1 MIRSTGALGGPV
13 RGPEEGTAWPAE
25 MVFSASARCAPE
37 GSWSNRS
44 VLVTAVRLFPRGWQP
59 ARGEFELIDQLLVG
73 RCLLECVEVSP
84 VDVLDKC
91 LFEAVDV
98 ARGRL
103 DKDRDGLKAG
113 PARRPPAPLPAM
125 SS

>member
-1 MIRSTGALGGPV
+1 MIRSTRSSWRARSGVPRRAR
-13 RGPEEGTAWPAE
+13 RGRRDGVLRERSLRAG
-25 MVFSASARCAPE
+25 

-44 VLVTAVRLFPRGWQP
+44 VWSPLCGSPHGGGNLLV
-59 ARGEFELIDQLLVG
+59 GEFELIDQLLVG
-73 RCLLECVEVSP
+73 RCSSRCVEVSP

-113 PARRPPAPLPAM
+113 PARRLQRRSPR
-125 SS
+125 